1 MHPLVQV
8 SEIDGETADEPTAA
22 VRALAR
28 CAEPGTDWTSIF
40 FSEDLYDIARAKH
53 LCRSCPVDEQC
64 LAGAVDRR
72 EPWGVWGGELFANGR
87 VVVQKRRRGR
97 PPKSRPAEV
106 IFIDGEAVEV
116 VPAIQS
122 A

>member
-1 MHPLVQV
+1 MHPQV
-8 SEIDGETADEPTAA
+8 RVIEIERETEDEPTAA
-22 VRALAR
+22 VRALAL

-53 LCRSCPVDEQC
+53 LCRSCPVREQC
-64 LAGAVDRR
+64 LAGAVARR

-87 VVVQKRRRGR
+87 VVPQKRRRGR
-97 PPKSRPAEV
+97 PPKNRPAEV